1 MTRDQADREKRG
13 AFEHKNCAAVKKM
26 AKMKSQ
32 KGDKRG
38 AMLCLKRKKMYQKEV
53 DKIMNIVANLEQ
65 QKFALENAASNA
77 VVVGAMTEAKDKLQE
92 IHKGMDADTV
102 VETMDDIQEQMDTA
116 DEIVSAF
123 GQQVGDTYDDDEL
136 LGELDEMEKDL
147 MEEEM
152 LNDNV
157 LVEDSNAVD
166 QISMPNVPS
175 QKPTV
180 QDTEDSNLD
189 ADEEA
194 AFNNLMAEMQQKFRV
209 FVVESAYWRP
219 AKLVRGFNSRLIG
232 SFKFGEVYKVCK
244 YLLYIM
250 FNVHCIYIF
259 ARIYYSSF

>member
-1 MTRDQADREKRG
+1 
-13 AFEHKNCAAVKKM
+13 
-26 AKMKSQ
+26 
-32 KGDKRG
+32 
-38 AMLCLKRKKMYQKEV
+38 MYQKEV

-116 DEIVSAF
+116 DEIASAF

-152 LNDNV
+152 LNDNG

-194 AFNNLMAEMQQKFRV
+194 AFNNLMAEMQ
-209 FVVESAYWRP
+209 
-219 AKLVRGFNSRLIG
+219 
-232 SFKFGEVYKVCK
+232 
-244 YLLYIM
+244 
-250 FNVHCIYIF
+250 
-259 ARIYYSSF
+259 